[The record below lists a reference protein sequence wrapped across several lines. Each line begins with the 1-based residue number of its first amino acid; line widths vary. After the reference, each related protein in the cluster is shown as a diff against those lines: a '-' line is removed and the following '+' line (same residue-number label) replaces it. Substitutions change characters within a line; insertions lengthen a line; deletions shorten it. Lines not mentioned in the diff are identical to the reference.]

1 MTDTAINDHHLNMT
15 QTAIIAGASGLIGRR
30 IAERLLATGGWNV
43 IGLARRPPATGDLRW
58 IAVDLADA
66 NDCKQK
72 LGGLKQATHIFY
84 AARYD
89 HPENMPEPVDVNTA
103 MLINLVNALE
113 PVAALKHVHAV
124 HGSKYYGHQLG
135 PVPVPMHEGLPRAKN
150 QNFYF
155 NQEDFL
161 IERSRSAKWTY
172 STSRPHAFCDPAV
185 DHPRSI
191 GLVIA
196 VFALIQRELGRD
208 LDFPGSDNSFN
219 VPTQFTDLSLLARAI
234 VWMATEPRCANQGF
248 NVVNGDWPRWSEL
261 WPDFAACFGM
271 KSGRPMHIKLAD
283 YIRDKQPVWDAVVKK
298 HKLRPTRLDEL
309 ALWAY
314 GDYQLRPEWECTS
327 SMDKARALGFNDVM
341 DTREMFQRQFYSY
354 HIERI
359 IP

>member
-1 MTDTAINDHHLNMT
+1 MTNTAIV
-15 QTAIIAGASGLIGRR
+15 AGASGLVGRCIVDQLR
-30 IAERLLATGGWNV
+30 YKGGWNI
-43 IGLARRPPATGDLRW
+43 IGLGRRPQSMPGVRW

-66 NDCKQK
+66 ADCRRA
-72 LGGLKQATHIFY
+72 LSPLKEVTHVFY
-84 AARYD
+84 AGRYD
-89 HPENMPEPVDVNTA
+89 HPEGEPESVEINTA
-103 MLINLVNALE
+103 MLVNLVDALE
-113 PVAALKHVHAV
+113 PGANLRHVHAV

-135 PVPVPMHEGLPRAKN
+135 PVPVPMAEDQPRAKN

-161 IERSRSAKWTY
+161 FERTRSGHWSY

-208 LDFPGSDNSFN
+208 LDFPGSDSSFN

-248 NVVNGDWPRWSEL
+248 NVVNGDWPSWSEL
-261 WPDFAACFGM
+261 WPDFAAHFGM
-271 KSGRPMHIKLAD
+271 KPGRPLHFKLAD
-283 YIRDKQPVWDAVVKK
+283 YIRDKQAVWDAVVKK
-298 HKLRPTRLDEL
+298 HGLRPARLNEL
-309 ALWAY
+309 ALWEY

-327 SMDKARALGFNDVM
+327 SMDKARALGFNGAVNS
-341 DTREMFQRQFYSY
+341 REMFRKQFENYRLQ
-354 HIERI
+354 RI